1 MLNVDDVKYIFTL
14 SSATKTD
21 GTPMLMLTNAADTK
35 IDASDVVLADS
46 AEPLFLQ
53 KGDTVTLLTKDS
65 TAGAL
70 TFADMAGK
78 AQRTSVYTKTGE
90 AGSAAITMLAPG
102 EKRH

>member
-1 MLNVDDVKYIFTL
+1 MKKTL
-14 SSATKTD
+14 VSALTTAIVVGAASTTFGTKTD

-65 TAGAL
+65 TAEEG
-70 TFADMAGK
+70 
-78 AQRTSVYTKTGE
+78 
-90 AGSAAITMLAPG
+90 
-102 EKRH
+102 